1 MSTCSDCRFYK
12 PDKNV
17 DGNPCAYGSC
27 YANPPV
33 YAADCHV
40 WAHPKVYPEDM
51 DCRFFQ
57 TEDTNK
63 EKR

>member
-17 DGNPCAYGSC
+17 DGNPCVYGSC

-33 YAADCHV
+33 YTDDYYA
-40 WAHPKVYPEDM
+40 WARPKVYPEDIG
-51 DCRFFQ
+51 CRFFQ